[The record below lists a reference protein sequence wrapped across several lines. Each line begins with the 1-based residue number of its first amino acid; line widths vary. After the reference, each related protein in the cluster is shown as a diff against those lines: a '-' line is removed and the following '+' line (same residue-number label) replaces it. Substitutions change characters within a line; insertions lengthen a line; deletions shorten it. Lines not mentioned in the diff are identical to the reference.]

1 MISDDSQMKLI
12 GTRGTIEAD
21 GRQIEGPGRYQQ
33 FVLYDRVLGARINKR
48 RLIHQLNKSFKHR
61 MKELDLRKHDKNFD
75 HININLKG

>member
-1 MISDDSQMKLI
+1 MKLI
-12 GTRGTIEAD
+12 GRRGTIEAD
-21 GRQIEGPGRYQQ
+21 GRKLEGPAQYMSS
-33 FVLYDRVLGARINKR
+33 VLYDRVLGARINKR